1 MILRLLFL
9 TPGVSRMNE
18 IQTFIRQ
25 ARERGIDAATIHT
38 MLRSAGWKEAEIARS
53 LAQEVVALPV
63 PRPAGLSGAGEVFR
77 NILEFGL
84 LTFTLAHL
92 VILYFG
98 CLDRSFPD
106 PANPHSWNLDSEE
119 GLSGHR
125 FSLAAVMVTFPLY
138 LSIAWLATR
147 QEGEHSPTPV
157 RRGFQWLI
165 LLVSGMT
172 ILGNLI
178 ALLFWYFEGQLQWL
192 TVLKIGVLLVLA
204 LSVFSYYALLVR
216 QEGRAAP

>member
-1 MILRLLFL
+1 MAEL
-9 TPGVSRMNE
+9 
-18 IQTFIRQ
+18 QTFIRM

-38 MLRSAGWKEAEIARS
+38 MLRSAGWKEAEISRG
-53 LAQEVVALPV
+53 LAEVVVALPI
-63 PRPAGLSGAGEVFR
+63 PRPSGLSGAGEVFR

-98 CLDRSFPD
+98 CLDRTFPD
-106 PANPHSWNLDSEE
+106 PANPQSWNLDSEE
-119 GLSGHR
+119 GLTGHR

-138 LSIAWLATR
+138 FAIAWLAVR
-147 QEGEHSPTPV
+147 QEGEHAPSTPTPV

-192 TVLKIGVLLVLA
+192 TLLKIGVLLVLA
-204 LSVFSYYALLVR
+204 SSVFSYYALLVR
-216 QEGRAAP
+216 QEGRAVP

>member
-1 MILRLLFL
+1 M
-9 TPGVSRMNE
+9 SE

-38 MLRSAGWKEAEIARS
+38 LLRSAGWKETEIARE
-53 LAQEVVALPV
+53 LAAEVVALPI
-63 PRPAGLSGAGEVFR
+63 PRPRGVSGAGEVFR

-92 VILYFG
+92 VMLYFG

-106 PANPHSWNLDSEE
+106 PANPQFWNLDSEE

-138 LSIAWLATR
+138 LAVAWLAVR
-147 QEGEHSPTPV
+147 QEGSRPPTAATPV
-157 RRGFQWLI
+157 RRGFQWLT
-165 LLVSGMT
+165 LLVSGLT

-178 ALLFWYFEGQLQWL
+178 ALLFWYFEGQLHWL
-192 TVLKIGVLLVLA
+192 TLLKIGVLLTLA
-204 LSVFSYYALLVR
+204 LSVFSYQALLLR
-216 QEGRAAP
+216 REGGAAA

>member
-1 MILRLLFL
+1 M
-9 TPGVSRMNE
+9 
-18 IQTFIRQ
+18 

-38 MLRSAGWKEAEIARS
+38 MLRSAGWKEAEISRG
-53 LAQEVVALPV
+53 LAEEVVALPI
-63 PRPAGLSGAGEVFR
+63 PRPSGLSGAGEVFR

-98 CLDRSFPD
+98 CLDRTFPD
-106 PANPHSWNLDSEE
+106 PANPQSWNLDSEE
-119 GLSGHR
+119 GLTGHR

-138 LSIAWLATR
+138 FAIAWLAVR
-147 QEGEHSPTPV
+147 QEEEHAPSTPTPV

-192 TVLKIGVLLVLA
+192 TLLKIGVLLVLA
-204 LSVFSYYALLVR
+204 SSVFSYYALLVR
-216 QEGRAAP
+216 QEGRAVP